1 MSKTKTVS
9 PDDMTDPLAD
19 DSLLGPEEDLLEVD
33 NNEYVLEAEEE
44 EDMEAGR
51 YPAVCVDFEN
61 GKSKSGNGQFTLKFQ
76 IVGGRKMTAWLSQT
90 PQARWKLVKDLA
102 AFDIAPV
109 DGKIAIKRDLLIGKY
124 VYLEVKP
131 NTYNGRTSMR
141 VEEILKMPEEDIS
154 KYSDTPDL

>member
-1 MSKTKTVS
+1 
-9 PDDMTDPLAD
+9 
-19 DSLLGPEEDLLEVD
+19 
-33 NNEYVLEAEEE
+33 
-44 EDMEAGR
+44 
-51 YPAVCVDFEN
+51 
-61 GKSKSGNGQFTLKFQ
+61 
-76 IVGGRKMTAWLSQT
+76 MTAWLSQT